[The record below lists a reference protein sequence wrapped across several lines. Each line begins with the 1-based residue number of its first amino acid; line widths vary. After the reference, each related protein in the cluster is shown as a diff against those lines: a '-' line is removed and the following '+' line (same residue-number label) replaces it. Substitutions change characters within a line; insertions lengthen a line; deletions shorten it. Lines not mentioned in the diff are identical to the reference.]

1 MEIECWYRDR
11 LSKADVELRLVEE
24 ETITSTRT
32 VVWNHLQINWRSE
45 ISKMKRELSRE
56 IVQREE
62 VLLHM
67 ISDMEPAVNE
77 KPEKW
82 KYCPDYWTKL
92 ETWRQELQS
101 LERCVRL

>member
-1 MEIECWYRDR
+1 
-11 LSKADVELRLVEE
+11 
-24 ETITSTRT
+24 
-32 VVWNHLQINWRSE
+32 
-45 ISKMKRELSRE
+45 
-56 IVQREE
+56 
-62 VLLHM
+62 M